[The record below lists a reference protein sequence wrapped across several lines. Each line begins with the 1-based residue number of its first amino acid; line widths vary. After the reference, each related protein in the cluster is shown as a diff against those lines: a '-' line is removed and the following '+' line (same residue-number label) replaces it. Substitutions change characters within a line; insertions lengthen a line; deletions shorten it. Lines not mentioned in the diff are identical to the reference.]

1 LSIFCTL
8 VGHSASAKI
17 IQNAGHSFSAC
28 IRCRADLVDLQGTWT
43 EAPAGQRIVWKE
55 RVAEAPPAASIEE
68 SFTPFEAVLELTEPL
83 PLAPVR
89 TLRKEKDR
97 RRSGGQFPAKFAG
110 VDRRRGIDRRNGFG
124 KKPVIALE

>member
-1 LSIFCTL
+1 M
-8 VGHSASAKI
+8 GHSASAKI
-17 IQNAGHSFSAC
+17 IRNAGHSFSTC
-28 IRCRADLVDLQGTWT
+28 IRCRADLVDLEGTWT
-43 EAPAGQRIVWKE
+43 GAPAGHRIVWKE
-55 RVAEAPPAASIEE
+55 RVAEAPPAAFVDEP
-68 SFTPFEAVLELTEPL
+68 FTPFEPVLELTEPL
-83 PLAPVR
+83 PLPPVR